1 MSRRRRHASTQ
12 RGVAPAGPIASRHDA
27 LKAHVD
33 AARKGDVT
41 GVHQARVATRRLRE
55 VVPVLGAGLRGVR
68 RGWLRRRLR
77 DLTRALGGV
86 RELDVLLAMIA
97 DLPLTGSAAGR
108 LRDAWSA
115 QVAGRRR
122 APVRALRK
130 VLDPAALA
138 PLHERL
144 DALEAAREAS
154 PDSRWRKA
162 LARQLAVRADTLR
175 DRIERSG
182 ALYHPEALH
191 EVRIAT
197 KQLRYALELT
207 DETGIARVKAT
218 IRTLKSA
225 QDALGRLHDLDV
237 LLASL
242 QAWVEEASSED
253 LQPVAA
259 EVAAAIEHEA
269 RLLHARYLRT
279 RQALVRV
286 TDTTRDRL
294 APRVT
299 SDPRAQVRPDADAH

>member
-1 MSRRRRHASTQ
+1 MRRRRRHASTQ
-12 RGVAPAGPIASRHDA
+12 RGVAPAGPIASRHEA
-27 LKAHVD
+27 LAAHVD
-33 AARKGDVT
+33 AARRGDVT

-55 VVPVLGAGLRGVR
+55 VVPVLGAGLRGAR

-77 DLTRALGGV
+77 DLTRALGAV

-97 DLPLTGSAAGR
+97 DRPLSGAAAAR
-108 LRDAWSA
+108 LRDEWSE

-122 APVRALRK
+122 APARALRRI
-130 VLDPAALA
+130 LDPAALA
-138 PLHERL
+138 SLHERL
-144 DALEAAREAS
+144 DALEAMREAS

-175 DRIERSG
+175 DRIERTG
-182 ALYHPEALH
+182 ALYHPGALH
-191 EVRIAT
+191 DVRIAA

-207 DETGIARVKAT
+207 DETGLARVKPSL
-218 IRTLKSA
+218 RTLKSA

-253 LQPVAA
+253 LQPAAA

-279 RQALVRV
+279 RLALVRV

-294 APRVT
+294 VPRVT
-299 SDPRAQVRPDADAH
+299 SDPYTQVRSAADAH